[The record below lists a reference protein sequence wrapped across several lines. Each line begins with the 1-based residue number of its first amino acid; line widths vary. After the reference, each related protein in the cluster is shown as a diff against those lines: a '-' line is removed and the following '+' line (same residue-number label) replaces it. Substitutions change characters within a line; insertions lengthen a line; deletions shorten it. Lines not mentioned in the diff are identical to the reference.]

1 MLLKAEE
8 VVTEYSNLGR
18 GWEGMLI
25 SIFFSSEAQASCT
38 MKRNLNTRN
47 QC

>member
-18 GWEGMLI
+18 GVGEYAYKYFL
-25 SIFFSSEAQASCT
+25 F
-38 MKRNLNTRN
+38 
-47 QC
+47 